1 MRDMI
6 LTLSVENT
14 NVVLGVFDGQTLL
27 FTSRMATDRK
37 KTGDEYAI
45 AFRSILEL
53 HDIRREDIQGG
64 IVSSVVPALIREIR
78 MALRLI
84 LGKEPMVVGPGVKTG
99 LNILMDNPASLGSDL
114 VASAVAAT
122 AEYPVPLIVA
132 DMDTATTLLAV
143 NEKKSF
149 VGTVIAP
156 GTALSAQ
163 ALADACDQLPR
174 ISLEAPKEV
183 IGRNTVDCMRSG
195 AVYGTAAMLD
205 GLTQRMEEQMESPCT
220 VIATGALAGV
230 VAPHCRREVIVDEL
244 LMLKGLR
251 LIYEKNAR
259 K

>member
-1 MRDMI
+1 
-6 LTLSVENT
+6 
-14 NVVLGVFDGQTLL
+14 
-27 FTSRMATDRK
+27 
-37 KTGDEYAI
+37 
-45 AFRSILEL
+45 
-53 HDIRREDIQGG
+53 
-64 IVSSVVPALIREIR
+64 
-78 MALRLI
+78 
-84 LGKEPMVVGPGVKTG
+84 
-99 LNILMDNPASLGSDL
+99 MDNPASLGSDL
-114 VASAVAAT
+114 VAAAVAAT

-205 GLTQRMEEQMESPCT
+205 GLTERMEEQIGSPCT
-220 VIATGALAGV
+220 VIATGVLAETI
-230 VAPHCRREVIVDEL
+230 APHCRRKIIVDEL

-251 LIYEKNAR
+251 LIYEKNVR
-259 K
+259 R